1 MAPPQH
7 KIDATLQAME
17 KAHRATPDEQV
28 QNFSRTINT
37 ARRDFEKFA
46 NAEEHASRQ
55 NESAGGSLL
64 ALVENE
70 QALDKGLDRSLEQ
83 VKESLAEME
92 RKRMLALGA
101 MTRLSP
107 EEALAE
113 LSKVKE
119 HILSLSLRVPI
130 RADFIVHGHNIS
142 LSIFRLFEAAERAEA
157 EVDALISAKRSL
169 DHGPSDSAML
179 ASQAPM
185 TANPLESAPVST
197 VPISSAPTQTNEFNP
212 VTGTYQ
218 SVPQASPVS
227 QASPA
232 SQARSEPRTDL
243 SDGMSKEITQA
254 PQAQYNELEP
264 ELAIEPEPQ
273 AFTGAYDLSE
283 NYSTTEFDLGPAT
296 VEPTSIQAE
305 VPRTRTMT
313 TAGMRLKKALQKSAQ
328 SASRPT
334 TAVQEQLNAQP
345 VQDTT
350 TIRQDHSVFKGGNE
364 EYDL

>member
-185 TANPLESAPVST
+185 TVHPLESAPIST
-197 VPISSAPTQTNEFNP
+197 SPTSSVPTQTNEFNP
-212 VTGTYQ
+212 VTPTYQ
-218 SVPQASPVS
+218 SVPQASPV
-227 QASPA
+227 P
-232 SQARSEPRTDL
+232 QARTEQGADI
-243 SDGMSKEITQA
+243 SDGISKQITQA

-264 ELAIEPEPQ
+264 ELAIEPESQ

-283 NYSTTEFDLGPAT
+283 NYSTTEFDLGPAA
-296 VEPTSIQAE
+296 VEPASVGSAPIQEEA
-305 VPRTRTMT
+305 PRTRTMT

-334 TAVQEQLNAQP
+334 NAVQEQLSAQP

-350 TIRQDHSVFKGGNE
+350 TIKQDHSVFKGGNE

>member
-7 KIDATLQAME
+7 KVDATLQAME
-17 KAHRATPDEQV
+17 KAHRATPNEQV
-28 QNFSRTINT
+28 QNFSRTINV

-46 NAEEHASRQ
+46 SAEENASRQ

-119 HILSLSLRVPI
+119 HILNLSLRVPI

-157 EVDALISAKRSL
+157 EVDALINAKRSL
-169 DHGPSDSAML
+169 DNGAGDSGIAGL
-179 ASQAPM
+179 ASPALMSP
-185 TANPLESAPVST
+185 TPVSPT
-197 VPISSAPTQTNEFNP
+197 PVSPRPVSSTPVSPTLVSPTPASPMPVSSTPEFNP
-212 VTGTYQ
+212 ETGTYQ
-218 SVPQASPVS
+218 APSSAV
-227 QASPA
+227 PA
-232 SQARSEPRTDL
+232 SQQA
-243 SDGMSKEITQA
+243 TQP
-254 PQAQYNELEP
+254 PQAQYNELELEAAVESASQP
-264 ELAIEPEPQ
+264 YS
-273 AFTGAYDLSE
+273 GAYDLSE
-283 NYSTTEFDLGPAT
+283 NYNAEIDLGPPVKAS
-296 VEPTSIQAE
+296 EPAR
-305 VPRTRTMT
+305 PRTTT

-328 SASRPT
+328 SASRPPRSVSGPIATQQT
-334 TAVQEQLNAQP
+334 TEASSQSPDDAL
-345 VQDTT
+345 
-350 TIRQDHSVFKGGNE
+350 FKGGNE